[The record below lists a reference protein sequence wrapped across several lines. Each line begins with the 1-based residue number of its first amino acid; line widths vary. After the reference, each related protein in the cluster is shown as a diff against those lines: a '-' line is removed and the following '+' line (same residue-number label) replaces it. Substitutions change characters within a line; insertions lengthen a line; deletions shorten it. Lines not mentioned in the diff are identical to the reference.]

1 MFVKKIHRFMLFRE
15 IIALY
20 FENLMKYRVD
30 KMQLF
35 NVKAGG
41 TYNYN

>member
-1 MFVKKIHRFMLFRE
+1 MLFRE

-20 FENLMKYRVD
+20 FENHMKYWVE

-35 NVKAGG
+35 NVKACG
-41 TYNYN
+41 TYNYH